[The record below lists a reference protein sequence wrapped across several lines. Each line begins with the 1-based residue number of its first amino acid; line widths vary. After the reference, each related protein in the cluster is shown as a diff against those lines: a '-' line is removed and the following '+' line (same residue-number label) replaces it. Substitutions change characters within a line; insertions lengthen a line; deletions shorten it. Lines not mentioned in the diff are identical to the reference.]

1 MPTPQTDSWQPCST
15 PSPPDPPRLECS
27 GDHVGG
33 SRQLRG
39 TAERVL
45 LSAHV
50 STSTNHS
57 LFIPKVIS
65 KPLKP
70 GHGMKIGIFA
80 GLHGDE
86 EAGTL
91 AVYDLVRWASEQ
103 PEELHDYEL
112 HFFPMCNPTGC
123 DAGTRHSHCGLDLNR
138 EFWVGSSEPEIIYL
152 EGELRT
158 EIYEG
163 IIQLHSDDTSDG
175 CYGFVSGALLS
186 EHVLKPAL
194 NATHDILPCNHDTM
208 IDGFPAEMGIIK
220 EGYQG
225 VLCAPPEQRPRPF
238 EVVFETPGLAPLPQ
252 QVLATVTAVKTILAE
267 YRQLQAYAANL

>member
-1 MPTPQTDSWQPCST
+1 M
-15 PSPPDPPRLECS
+15 RA
-27 GDHVGG
+27 
-33 SRQLRG
+33 

-50 STSTNHS
+50 STSTNNS
-57 LFIPKVIS
+57 LFIPKIIS

-91 AVYDLVRWASEQ
+91 AVHDLVHWASEQ

-123 DAGTRHSHCGLDLNR
+123 DAGTRHSHRGLDLNR
-138 EFWVGSSEPEIIYL
+138 EFWVGSSEAEIAYL
-152 EGELRT
+152 ESQLRA
-158 EIYEG
+158 ERYEG

-194 NATHDILPCNHDTM
+194 AAIHDLLPCNHEEV

-238 EVVFETPGLAPLPQ
+238 EVVFETPGRAPLPQ
-252 QVLATVTAVKTILAE
+252 QVLATVKAVKTILAE